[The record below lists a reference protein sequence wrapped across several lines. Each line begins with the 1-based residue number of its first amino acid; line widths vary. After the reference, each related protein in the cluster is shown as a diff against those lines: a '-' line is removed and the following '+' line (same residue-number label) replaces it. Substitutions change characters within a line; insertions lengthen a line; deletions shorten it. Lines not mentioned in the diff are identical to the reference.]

1 MKQYEKEVLQAY
13 LDNEKAVLKKLEEV
27 YEGALADIEDRIADL
42 LGRNDS
48 DLKHVVYQVEF
59 QRSLKKQIETIL
71 DNLHN
76 QEFENIAEYLTYS
89 YEEGFIGTL
98 YSLQQQGIPLVFPI
112 NQEQVAEAIQHDTKI
127 STKKNTKTGK
137 LYASLGEDITDLKK
151 KIAGEISRGFAGSM
165 SYAKIAANIALIS
178 GIPKNNAMRIA
189 RTEMHRIQTKASMDT
204 CYKAREKG
212 ADIVKMW
219 DSTLDGKTRDSH
231 MKVDGEQRGLEEKF
245 SNGLLYPGDPNGP
258 AAEVVNCRCALLQ
271 RAKWALGVN
280 ETKHLG
286 NVDEMSERR
295 KKEIAKKLKV
305 PVKDLKDYSK
315 QVVPIKAKNYKDFKK
330 QYKQLWQYEGS
341 DLQKQAEERIAGYK
355 KNKASERVQ
364 DNVQKMNDEGTIL
377 EQTVKISKK
386 VHDNDY
392 GVVDRKLVNS
402 KQFHDKFEVLT
413 NHKLVNEVL
422 YQESMKML
430 EHRDGT
436 AFEDMLVVDARTG
449 KIILQ
454 VTNSNAIGKLQITED
469 DYKKILEYE
478 DDIILLHNH
487 PNSSRL
493 SHTDIFKL
501 KEKNVVSVVAVGHDG
516 SVYAASGLNTKND
529 IEKIWKEAYND
540 FKEIWKD
547 DTLAK
552 HYATDVLYS
561 LGVFKLEIR

>member
-89 YEEGFIGTL
+89 YEEGFVGTL

-137 LYASLGEDITDLKK
+137 LYASLGEDIIDLKK

-178 GIPKNNAMRIA
+178 GIPKNNAMTIA

-204 CYKAREKG
+204 CYKAREKR
-212 ADIVKMW
+212 AEVIKIW
-219 DSTLDGKTRDSH
+219 DSTLDSRTRDSH
-231 MKVDGEQRGLEEKF
+231 MRVDGEQKELEEKF

-258 AAEVVNCRCALLQ
+258 AAEVINCRCALLQ
-271 RAKWALGVN
+271 KARWALDAE
-280 ETKHLG
+280 ETKYLG
-286 NVDEMSERR
+286 NVEEMSEER
-295 KKEIAKKLKV
+295 KKEIAKKLKI

-355 KNKASERVQ
+355 KNKASERVRS
-364 DNVQKMNDEGTIL
+364 NVQKIKSEETLEKASKSSTISVNLQFFAKMAKEKFTEYSLNPLKAPDKAEAFQSALGYNLDNYTELMKNIEEHIDESKFVQKGDNGHGMLYEYIMNLTGPNG
-377 EQTVKISKK
+377 KSA
-386 VHDNDY
+386 N
-392 GVVDRKLVNS
+392 
-402 KQFHDKFEVLT
+402 VLT
-413 NHKLVNEVL
+413 AWIQDGNEKRLVSA
-422 YQESMKML
+422 Y
-430 EHRDGT
+430 
-436 AFEDMLVVDARTG
+436 
-449 KIILQ
+449 
-454 VTNSNAIGKLQITED
+454 VT
-469 DYKKILEYE
+469 KK
-478 DDIILLHNH
+478 D
-487 PNSSRL
+487 
-493 SHTDIFKL
+493 
-501 KEKNVVSVVAVGHDG
+501 V
-516 SVYAASGLNTKND
+516 TK
-529 IEKIWKEAYND
+529 
-540 FKEIWKD
+540 
-547 DTLAK
+547 
-552 HYATDVLYS
+552 
-561 LGVFKLEIR
+561 

>member
-151 KIAGEISRGFAGSM
+151 KIAEEISRGFAGSM

-204 CYKAREKG
+204 CYKAREKK

-219 DSTLDGKTRDSH
+219 DSTLDSRTRDSH
-231 MKVDGEQRGLEEKF
+231 MRVDGEQKELDEKF

-258 AAEVVNCRCALLQ
+258 AAEVINCRCALLQ
-271 RAKWALGVN
+271 KARWALDAE
-280 ETKHLG
+280 ETKYLG
-286 NVDEMSERR
+286 NVEEMSEER
-295 KKEIAKKLKV
+295 KKEIAKKLKI
-305 PVKDLKDYSK
+305 PVEDLKDYSK

-355 KNKASERVQ
+355 KNKASERIR
-364 DNVQKMNDEGTIL
+364 DNVQKMNG
-377 EQTVKISKK
+377 VNK
-386 VHDNDY
+386 Y
-392 GVVDRKLVNS
+392 G
-402 KQFHDKFEVLT
+402 
-413 NHKLVNEVL
+413 
-422 YQESMKML
+422 
-430 EHRDGT
+430 
-436 AFEDMLVVDARTG
+436 
-449 KIILQ
+449 
-454 VTNSNAIGKLQITED
+454 
-469 DYKKILEYE
+469 
-478 DDIILLHNH
+478 DDIIYSLDGMSNEGQKRVKEKIVML
-487 PNSSRL
+487 SSRYNTGL
-493 SHTDIFKL
+493 REVQHNKNLGAAKGRESGKVDISGSIMEILNASIIEHEFFHTLDFSHRL
-501 KEKNVVSVVAVGHDG
+501 KYGDSFETSADF
-516 SVYAASGLNTKND
+516 
-529 IEKIWKEAYND
+529 WKEAKKLFTKYK
-540 FKEIWKD
+540 KEAMRDSSNRISE
-547 DTLAK
+547 
-552 HYATDVLYS
+552 YS
-561 LGVFKLEIR
+561 LANVDEFMAEAFNVSMGGEPADPLGVGSKSTYISEAMAIIDKYFRKK

>member
-59 QRSLKKQIETIL
+59 QKSLKKQIETIL

-89 YEEGFIGTL
+89 YEEGFVGTL

-204 CYKAREKG
+204 CYKAREKR
-212 ADIVKMW
+212 AEVIKIW
-219 DSTLDGKTRDSH
+219 DSTLDSRTRDSH
-231 MKVDGEQRGLEEKF
+231 MRVDGEQKELDEKF
-245 SNGLLYPGDPNGP
+245 SNGLLYPGDPDGL
-258 AAEVVNCRCALLQ
+258 AAEVINCRCALLQ
-271 RAKWALGVN
+271 KARWALDAE
-280 ETKHLG
+280 ETKYLG
-286 NVDEMSERR
+286 NVEEMSEER
-295 KKEIAKKLKV
+295 KKEIAKKLKI
-305 PVKDLKDYSK
+305 PVEDLKDYSK

-330 QYKQLWQYEGS
+330 KYKELWQYEGS

-355 KNKASERVQ
+355 KNKVKNSNKGLAA
-364 DNVQKMNDEGTIL
+364 
-377 EQTVKISKK
+377 KISGDGIPE
-386 VHDNDY
+386 HEEA
-392 GVVDRKLVNS
+392 KLLKTINYS
-402 KQFHDKFEVLT
+402 D
-413 NHKLVNEVL
+413 
-422 YQESMKML
+422 
-430 EHRDGT
+430 
-436 AFEDMLVVDARTG
+436 
-449 KIILQ
+449 
-454 VTNSNAIGKLQITED
+454 
-469 DYKKILEYE
+469 KKIVMKEINSFEASAIKESIEMACVITSDGEVYQCFGVE
-478 DDIILLHNH
+478 DGVFPDFDLKEKLYGATISHNH
-487 PNSSRL
+487 P
-493 SHTDIFKL
+493 I
-501 KEKNVVSVVAVGHDG
+501 KETTYSFSAVD
-516 SVYAASGLNTKND
+516 LQLFMD
-529 IEKIWKEAYND
+529 YN
-540 FKEIWKD
+540 
-547 DTLAK
+547 L
-552 HYATDVLYS
+552 DVLR
-561 LGVFKLEIR
+561 GFDEIYTYEFTRNQDEIDEQMEEWFIEENYQHCWIIEQAMKYGIGYRRWKNE